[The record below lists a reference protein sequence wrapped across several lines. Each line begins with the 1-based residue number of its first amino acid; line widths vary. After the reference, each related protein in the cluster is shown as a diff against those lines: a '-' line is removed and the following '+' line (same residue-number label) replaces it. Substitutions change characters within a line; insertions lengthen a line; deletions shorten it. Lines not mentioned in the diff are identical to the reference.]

1 MHPLLLILI
10 ASVVV
15 RAALWAA
22 WKDLPV
28 RIVDAKAYNR
38 LAITIVEQGAYLT
51 PEGKPSSLRP
61 PLYPALVAGV
71 YSMFGSENHAA
82 VRMMQALLGLG
93 TVVLVYVLGAEVYS
107 RRVGLWASAW
117 CAFYPSFL
125 GFNNLLLSE
134 TLFTLFVTA
143 ITVLAVIAIKR
154 RSMALMPVLGVLLGL
169 GALVRSILWLCGPL
183 IAVYLLLVWGGRWRT
198 RTGAACIMLT
208 CFLATIAPWAY
219 RNTHHQQTLTIID
232 CMGGRN
238 AMMGNYEHTPL
249 ERSWATID
257 IAQGKQAWHQVLAAE
272 TPDYSSL
279 TQGQIDKVAMKHGV
293 QFVLDHPLLTL
304 KRNIVRVFNFWQLE
318 RTLIAGAAF
327 GHFGKLP
334 KPVVLV
340 GAAFVCGSYALA
352 VFAGLFGVLM
362 TPVSDRRIHWLLVFT
377 IAFPCVIH
385 TLIFA
390 HSRYHLPIMPIVLV
404 FATSAL
410 LSMRNLWSR
419 RRELT
424 FVLSLIACLML
435 IVGWTREI
443 VMVDLSR
450 SSGLF

>member
-1 MHPLLLILI
+1 MHPLLLILL

-15 RAALWAA
+15 RVALWAA
-22 WKDLPV
+22 WKDPPL
-28 RIVDAKAYNR
+28 RIVDAQAYNR
-38 LAITIVEQGAYLT
+38 LAIVIVEQGEYLT
-51 PEGKPSSLRP
+51 PQGKPFSLRP
-61 PLYPALVAGV
+61 PLYPAFVAGV
-71 YSMFGSENHAA
+71 YSVFGLENYAA
-82 VRMMQALLGLG
+82 VRMIQALLGLG

-107 RRVGLWASAW
+107 RRVGLWASGW

-134 TLFTLFVTA
+134 TLFTLFVAA
-143 ITVLAVIAIKR
+143 ITVVTLIAIKR
-154 RSMALMPVLGVLLGL
+154 RSMTLMPVLGVLLGL

-183 IAVYLLLVWGGRWRT
+183 IAIYLILVWGGRWRT
-198 RTGAACIMLT
+198 RVAATFIMMT

-219 RNTHHQQTLTIID
+219 RNTQHQRTLTIID

-257 IAQGKQAWHQVLAAE
+257 IAQGKQAWHRVLAAE
-272 TPDYSSL
+272 TPNYSSL
-279 TQGQIDKVAMKHGV
+279 TQGQLDKVAMKHGIR
-293 QFVLDHPLLTL
+293 FVLDNPWLTL
-304 KRNIVRVFNFWQLE
+304 KRDVVRFFNFWQLE
-318 RTLIAGAAF
+318 RTLVAGAAF
-327 GHFGKLP
+327 GHFGELP
-334 KPVVLV
+334 KPAILT
-340 GAAFVCGSYALA
+340 GAALVCGSYALA
-352 VFAGLFGVLM
+352 VFAGVFGVLM
-362 TPVSDRRIHWLLVFT
+362 TPVADRRIHWLLVFT
-377 IAFPCVIH
+377 IAFPCVTH

-410 LSMRNLWSR
+410 LRMRNLWSR

-424 FVLSLIACLML
+424 FALSLIACLLL

-443 VMVDLSR
+443 VMVDLAG